1 MTDASQAL
9 PSAWLFQA
17 NPSMFD
23 IDGLLAT
30 NPDRFYW
37 RVNQGSSKLIPGAV
51 VYIWRSIGGGPKDR
65 AGIIAECEVV
75 GPVAEAAEDPASIPF
90 WIGGEPHLA
99 KPRVL
104 LRLIRRATS
113 RSLLKYAWLEEDPV
127 AWNLPIF
134 RQAQATNFALSDEHA
149 TRLSLMWSRVGV
161 DWTYAE
167 AVAGLWAFDQT
178 YNSSVS
184 KLPGSPVSRV
194 SELTGRSVSGSYNKV
209 MNFRSLDPRDPRKGF
224 DASAEIDKGVWAKF
238 FDPSTGELTSE
249 LQSEFERLWGAVAPT
264 ALGTTRDVDAVASE
278 LAGNSLDDLMARYAS
293 RSAERQKRGR
303 RPRARATSTT
313 EFDRDPLVVAIARLR
328 ARRLCEIP
336 GCNHPTFQKSDGE
349 VYVEVHHILPL
360 EKGGADTIENVA
372 CLCPAHHCEAH
383 HGKLSKE
390 IAQTLFA
397 VRAASETAV
406 AA

>member
-23 IDGLLAT
+23 IDGFLAT

-37 RVNQGSSKLIPGAV
+37 RVNQGASKLVPGAV

-65 AGIIAECEVV
+65 AGIIAECEVA
-75 GPVAEAAEDPASIPF
+75 GPVVEVAEEAASLPF
-90 WIGGEPHLA
+90 WIRGEPHLA
-99 KPRVL
+99 KTRVL

-113 RSLLKYAWLEEDPV
+113 RSILKYAWLEEDPV
-127 AWNLPIF
+127 ASNLSIF
-134 RQAQATNFALSDEHA
+134 RQPQATNFALHDQHA
-149 TRLSLMWSRVGV
+149 TRLALMWSRVGV

-167 AVAGLWAFDQT
+167 AIAGLWAFDKT
-178 YNSSVS
+178 CNGPVS
-184 KLPGSPVSRV
+184 KLPGSPVSQV
-194 SELTGRSVSGSYNKV
+194 SELTGRSVSGCYNKV

-249 LQSEFERLWGAVAPT
+249 VQSEFERLWGAVDFT
-264 ALGTTRDVDAVASE
+264 AQGTTRDVDAVASE
-278 LAGNSLDDLMARYAS
+278 LAGNSLDELLARYAA
-293 RSAERQKRGR
+293 RSAERKKRGR
-303 RPRARATSTT
+303 RPRARSTSTT

-328 ARRLCEIP
+328 ARHQCEIP
-336 GCNHPTFQKSDGE
+336 DCNHPTFLKSNGK

-360 EKGGADTIENVA
+360 ERGGPDTVENVA

-390 IAQTLFA
+390 IAQALLA
-397 VRAASETAV
+397 IRAADEIAV